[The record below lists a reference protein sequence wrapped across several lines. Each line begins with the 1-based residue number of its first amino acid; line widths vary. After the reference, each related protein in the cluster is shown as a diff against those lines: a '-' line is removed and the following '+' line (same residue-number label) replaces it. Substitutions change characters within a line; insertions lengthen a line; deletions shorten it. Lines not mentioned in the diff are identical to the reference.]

1 MQKKIDKLLRPNMIW
16 FFIFMLIVPVAA
28 FLMDQLALMAI
39 SLIVAG
45 LAFFVYVYSQNV
57 RKRKLGKYIRK
68 NVDRLNG
75 VQSGQW
81 PFPMIVV
88 RMEDEAIVQTNE
100 SFVQLT
106 GFHDLMTERYISDLL
121 PGFNLNWLTSGK
133 TEYPYDVTLEGRRYR
148 VYGTLLQADD
158 SRRTRLGVLYLADLS
173 ELYLVRDEYIRSR
186 PVVSIIMVDNY
197 EELTKNL
204 TESAISTLN
213 AKLNEAITQWCERYH
228 GLLRKLERNR
238 FLFIFEK
245 RDLKA
250 AMDEKF
256 SILEDVHQI
265 TNPSGLAAS
274 ISFGLGVDA
283 ATFEEGFE
291 FAALAIEMSLSRGGD
306 QAVVKDRLNFN
317 FYGGRAKEAE
327 HRSKVRSRVTA
338 NSLMELIGQSSKVFI
353 MGHKNADLDAVGAAM
368 GVACLCRKK
377 NKDFHIVI
385 DKERNAAQKLIEEIE
400 KDTHYKKCFISP
412 QDAMV
417 LCDNRSTL
425 IVVDTNRPD
434 QLEEKSLLEAIPKVC
449 VIDHHRRA
457 AEYISPVVVNL
468 HEPYASSASELV
480 TELLQYAVEKKDIL
494 PIEAKS
500 LMAGLFLD
508 TKSFNVRTGERTF
521 EAAAYLRQLGADTV
535 DVKMLLR
542 SDYRETMQKFEI
554 MRTAQAHSKHKDI
567 VVAALDHAV
576 SRPLAAQAADELLN
590 IEGISASFVLFPD
603 KGQVFISARS
613 IGSANVQMILEP
625 LGGGGNT
632 ATAGAQVKDAT
643 VDQVLN
649 RLVTSIDKFYEK

>member
-16 FFIFMLIVPVAA
+16 FFIFMLIVPLAA

-238 FLFIFEK
+238 
-245 RDLKA
+245 
-250 AMDEKF
+250 
-256 SILEDVHQI
+256 
-265 TNPSGLAAS
+265 
-274 ISFGLGVDA
+274 
-283 ATFEEGFE
+283 
-291 FAALAIEMSLSRGGD
+291 
-306 QAVVKDRLNFN
+306 
-317 FYGGRAKEAE
+317 
-327 HRSKVRSRVTA
+327 
-338 NSLMELIGQSSKVFI
+338 
-353 MGHKNADLDAVGAAM
+353 
-368 GVACLCRKK
+368 
-377 NKDFHIVI
+377 
-385 DKERNAAQKLIEEIE
+385 
-400 KDTHYKKCFISP
+400 
-412 QDAMV
+412 
-417 LCDNRSTL
+417 
-425 IVVDTNRPD
+425 
-434 QLEEKSLLEAIPKVC
+434 
-449 VIDHHRRA
+449 
-457 AEYISPVVVNL
+457 
-468 HEPYASSASELV
+468 
-480 TELLQYAVEKKDIL
+480 
-494 PIEAKS
+494 
-500 LMAGLFLD
+500 
-508 TKSFNVRTGERTF
+508 
-521 EAAAYLRQLGADTV
+521 
-535 DVKMLLR
+535 
-542 SDYRETMQKFEI
+542 
-554 MRTAQAHSKHKDI
+554 
-567 VVAALDHAV
+567 
-576 SRPLAAQAADELLN
+576 
-590 IEGISASFVLFPD
+590 
-603 KGQVFISARS
+603 
-613 IGSANVQMILEP
+613 
-625 LGGGGNT
+625 
-632 ATAGAQVKDAT
+632 
-643 VDQVLN
+643 
-649 RLVTSIDKFYEK
+649 